1 MVVFIVIMVVLM
13 AMYLCIMLM
22 YRHWFL
28 KLSVYQPQQLQ
39 PSTNFTIIIPAR
51 NEAAN
56 IGNCVNSILQQSY
69 PSHLYE
75 IIVIDDHSTDDTAAI
90 VQALQATNSNVHL
103 IQLANI
109 VFDQQLNSYKKKA
122 IETAIGRATKDWIVT
137 TDADCV
143 AQPNWLALYNDYIVS
158 NEVVFVGAPVV
169 FTNNGSVLDAF
180 QCIDFMA
187 LQGITAASVSAGFH
201 AMCNGANLA
210 FKKTVFYEV
219 EGYKH
224 VDTIASGDD
233 MFLMNKIQNKYP
245 KKIGFL
251 YHPLAVIATLPM
263 PTVRSFLNQRIRW
276 ASKTNSY
283 QDVRIV
289 VILWAILLLNVGLVL
304 MPLLAVWQPMVFLYW
319 LGLLA
324 AKTLVEALFAVDI
337 AAFFKIELRAWH
349 LLLQFPHIVY
359 TAMAGTFGLF
369 GNYQWKGRTVK

>member
-1 MVVFIVIMVVLM
+1 MVVFLVIMLVFM
-13 AMYLCIMLM
+13 AMYLFIMLT

-28 KLSVYQPQQLQ
+28 QLKVYQPQQPQ
-39 PSTNFTIIIPAR
+39 PIANFSIIVPAR

-56 IGNCVNSILQQSY
+56 IGNCVLSILQQNY
-69 PSHLYE
+69 PSHLFE

-90 VQALQATNSNVHL
+90 VQALQATNTNIHL
-103 IQLANI
+103 IQLADI

-122 IETAIGRATKDWIVT
+122 IETAIGIATKDWIVT
-137 TDADCV
+137 TDADCT

-158 NEVVFVGAPVV
+158 NEVVFVGAPVA
-169 FTNNGSVLDAF
+169 FTNDGSVLDAF

-224 VDTIASGDD
+224 VDEIASGDD

-245 KKIGFL
+245 KQIGFL
-251 YHPLAVIATLPM
+251 YHPQAVIATLPM

-276 ASKTNSY
+276 ASKTNTY

-289 VILWAILLLNVGLVL
+289 VILWAILLLNVGLVV
-304 MPLLAVWQPMVFLYW
+304 MPLLAVWQPMLLLYW

-324 AKTLVEALFAVDI
+324 AKTFVEALFAVDI
-337 AAFFKIELRAWH
+337 AAFFTIQLRAWH

-359 TAMAGTFGLF
+359 TAIAGTFGLF

>member
-1 MVVFIVIMVVLM
+1 VALM
-13 AMYLCIMLM
+13 AIYLFIMLT

-28 KLSVYQPQQLQ
+28 KLKLYQPQQPL

-56 IGNCVNSILQQSY
+56 IGNCVTSILQQSY
-69 PSHLYE
+69 PSHMYE
-75 IIVIDDHSTDDTAAI
+75 IIVIDDHSTDETAAI
-90 VQALQATNSNVHL
+90 VKALQATNSNLHL
-103 IQLANI
+103 IQLADI
-109 VFDQQLNSYKKKA
+109 IFDQQLNSYKKKA
-122 IETAIGRATKDWIVT
+122 IETAIGRASKDWIVT
-137 TDADCV
+137 TDADCI
-143 AQPNWLALYNDYIVS
+143 AQPNWLALYNDYIIT
-158 NEVVFVGAPVV
+158 NDVVFVGAPVA
-169 FTNNGSVLDAF
+169 FTNNGSVLAAF

-187 LQGITAASVSAGFH
+187 LQGITAATVSAGFH

-224 VDTIASGDD
+224 VDKIASGDD
-233 MFLMNKIQNKYP
+233 MFLMQKIQYKYA
-245 KKIGFL
+245 KQIGFL
-251 YHPLAVIATLPM
+251 YHPQAVISTLPM
-263 PTVRSFLNQRIRW
+263 PTVHSFLNQRIRW

-304 MPLLAVWQPMVFLYW
+304 MPLLAVWQPMLLFYW

-324 AKTLVEALFAVDI
+324 AKTFVEALFAVDI
-337 AAFFKIELRAWH
+337 AAFFKIKLQAWYV
-349 LLLQFPHIVY
+349 LFQFPHIVY
-359 TAMAGTFGLF
+359 TSLAGTFGLF

>member
-1 MVVFIVIMVVLM
+1 MVVFIVIMVLLM
-13 AMYLCIMLM
+13 IMYLFIMLT

-28 KLSVYQPQQLQ
+28 KLKVYQPQQPQ
-39 PSTNFTIIIPAR
+39 PSINFTIIIPAR

-56 IGNCVNSILQQSY
+56 IGNCVSSILQQNY
-69 PSHLYE
+69 PSELYE
-75 IIVIDDHSTDDTAAI
+75 IIVIDDHSTDETAAI
-90 VQALQATNSNVHL
+90 VQALQASNNNIQL
-103 IQLANI
+103 IQLADI
-109 VFDQQLNSYKKKA
+109 VFDQPLNSYKKKA
-122 IETAIGRATKDWIVT
+122 IETAIGRATNDWIVT

-143 AQPNWLALYNDYIVS
+143 AQTNWLALYNDYIVT

-169 FTNNGSVLDAF
+169 FTNDGSVLAAF

-210 FKKTVFYEV
+210 FKKTVFYAV

-224 VDTIASGDD
+224 VDKIASGDD

-245 KKIGFL
+245 KRIGFL
-251 YHPLAVIATLPM
+251 YHPQAVIATLPM

-283 QDVRIV
+283 QDIRIV
-289 VILWAILLLNVGLVL
+289 VILWAILILNIGQVL
-304 MPLLAVWQPMVFLYW
+304 MPLLVFWQPTVLWYW

-324 AKTLVEALFAVDI
+324 TKTFVEALFALDI
-337 AAFFKIELRAWH
+337 AAFFKIKLRAWH